1 MIFENDPSSTV
12 KGKMGVCVYN
22 SRSRSQVTN
31 WRLLVGEDGH
41 LDEGPHRVSQQLL
54 DSDVFLKV
62 KGTEFTAGLNVRIRK
77 K

>member
-1 MIFENDPSSTV
+1 M
-12 KGKMGVCVYN
+12 
-22 SRSRSQVTN
+22 TN
-31 WRLLVGEDGH
+31 WRLLAGEDGH

-54 DSDVFLKV
+54 DSNVFLKV